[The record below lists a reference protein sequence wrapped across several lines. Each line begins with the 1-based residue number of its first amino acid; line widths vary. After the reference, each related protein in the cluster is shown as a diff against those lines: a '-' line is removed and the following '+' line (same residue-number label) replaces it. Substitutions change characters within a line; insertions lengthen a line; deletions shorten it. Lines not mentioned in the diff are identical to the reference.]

1 MLLEFDIKP
10 IICYNTLDIKIGVNL
25 YIKKKGY
32 VMILEKVDF
41 RSYKVCK
48 YHVPIVDNFSLDLP
62 RGAKILSVQEQ
73 NKKAC
78 LWVLIEKATP
88 TVKRFFRLAGTGNYI
103 KESSDKLNFVGTF
116 QLLDG
121 NFVGHL
127 FEII

>member
-1 MLLEFDIKP
+1 MQENFVFGSCKVYKYP
-10 IICYNTLDIKIGVNL
+10 IPAEDYF
-25 YIKKKGY
+25 Y
-32 VMILEKVDF
+32 
-41 RSYKVCK
+41 
-48 YHVPIVDNFSLDLP
+48 LDLP

-88 TVKRFFRLAGTGNYI
+88 TVKRFFRLAGTGDYI

-116 QLLDG
+116 QLLDE

-127 FEII
+127 FEIV